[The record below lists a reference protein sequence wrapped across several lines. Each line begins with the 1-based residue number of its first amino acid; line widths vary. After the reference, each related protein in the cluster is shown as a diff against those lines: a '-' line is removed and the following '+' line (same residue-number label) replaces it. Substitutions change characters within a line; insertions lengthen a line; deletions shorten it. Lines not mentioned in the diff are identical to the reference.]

1 MNRDKAQ
8 CPGSVYDHAWQEAYR
23 HKWIE
28 SEKQGRDLGQ
38 MAIHDWSR
46 KHLKRFF
53 RWCHWLH
60 LTGRQ
65 RFLEFP
71 SDSFGT
77 VNDPQDDLESEIV
90 RQFWNGQENLEI
102 YCNAHGCG
110 WPLERVFDLLLS
122 FDINGARPRP
132 LVA

>member
-1 MNRDKAQ
+1 MCGSSNGPVA
-8 CPGSVYDHAWQEAYR
+8 SVYDRAWQEAYR

-28 SEKQGRDLGQ
+28 SEKHGRDMGDF
-38 MAIHDWSR
+38 AIHDWSR
-46 KHLKRFF
+46 RHFKRFV

-65 RFLEFP
+65 RFVEFQP
-71 SDSFGT
+71 KHFGT
-77 VNDPQDDLESEIV
+77 VSDPNDDLESNVV
-90 RQFWNGQENLEI
+90 RLFWDGQENLEI

-110 WPLERVFDLLLS
+110 WSLERVFHLLLS
-122 FDINGARPRP
+122 LDINGARLSP